1 MSLIGNLKLY
11 STQDAFLPSLSL
23 SILYLSVQSFSA
35 QMVTHLLA
43 VGYTSAVVSL
53 MRMVLT
59 AFEMSTTWLA
69 P

>member
-35 QMVTHLLA
+35 QMV
-43 VGYTSAVVSL
+43 VSL